1 MATMPSMNGKE
12 RKALREALG
21 LAFQSYPAL
30 RRMGQDQLDFD
41 LNSRTDA
48 TGGMENAADELVRAM
63 DEKAG
68 RPGVVRLIEA
78 ARAERPEHPALRA
91 VEQRFMQ
98 TADPLGDVYL
108 VPAVASK
115 ADTRLGLERVIV
127 EAAGFPQFDDVIGK
141 LGLAEFRV
149 CLVGYQLPD
158 GRTVYGTG
166 FLVADDLVMTNDHV
180 VSLAGKK
187 ALPGSAI
194 ELAFGYR
201 SKEAKIARYKL
212 VEQDWL
218 VASDGTL
225 DYAILR
231 VQGTP
236 GSDALAEKGTTE
248 RGHFKLVT
256 ETPPPD
262 LPLIILQHPYDKLD
276 ASPSTLRMTIGFAR
290 APENGQSAHVL
301 RHSANTSEGSSGSPV
316 FTGKMDLIALH
327 NWGGVKHNEAI
338 LCGAIKYHLGST
350 GHEDLLG

>member
-1 MATMPSMNGKE
+1 MPSMSGEE

-21 LAFQSYPAL
+21 QAFQTYATL

-48 TGGMENAADELVRAM
+48 SVGTENAADELVRAM

-78 ARAERPEHPALRA
+78 ARAERPDNPALHQ

-98 TADPLGDVYL
+98 TADPLGDVYPTL
-108 VPAVASK
+108 AVAGRVASR
-115 ADTRLGLERVIV
+115 AGLERIIV
-127 EAAGFPQFDDVIGK
+127 DAAGFPRFDEVVSK
-141 LGLAEFRV
+141 LGSAEYRV
-149 CLVGYQLPD
+149 CLASYQLPD
-158 GRTVYGTG
+158 GRYVYGTG
-166 FLVADDLVMTNDHV
+166 FLVANDLVMTNDHV
-180 VSLAGKK
+180 VSPARKK
-187 ALPGSAI
+187 ILPGSAI
-194 ELAFGYR
+194 EVAFGYR
-201 SKEAKIARYKL
+201 SKEANVVRYKL

-218 VASDGTL
+218 VASEGTL

-231 VQGTP
+231 VRGTP
-236 GSDALAEKGTTE
+236 GSDALADKSTTE

-256 ETPPPD
+256 ETPEPD

-276 ASPSTLRMTIGFAR
+276 KSPSTLRMTIGFSH
-290 APENGQSAHVL
+290 APENGQPAHVL

-327 NWGGVKHNEAI
+327 NWGGPKHNEAI
-338 LCGAIKYHLGST
+338 LCGAIKHHLGST